1 LNKDYTQ
8 LRNKTTQNEPWMRKH
23 TAEGVIDFEQA
34 KNTQSQREF
43 AKQSGIPQS
52 TLQHWINR
60 KHALDG
66 SQTVIDFFESPDG
79 LAFLHR
85 LITAAHFIF
94 TKDGVA
100 SIHNV
105 SQFLKLNGLSTFVA
119 SSYSTQ
125 RLLSNVMNDRLIE
138 FGETEEER
146 LSKAMRKKK
155 LHWLRMKPFTLK
167 HAWSQLS
174 QYLALLL
181 PRNIQKIVKVKHGQS
196 SLRIQLKNCRLKSYR

>member
-1 LNKDYTQ
+1 
-8 LRNKTTQNEPWMRKH
+8 M
-23 TAEGVIDFEQA
+23 I
-34 KNTQSQREF
+34 S
-43 AKQSGIPQS
+43 II
-52 TLQHWINR
+52 WINR

-119 SSYSTQ
+119 SSYFTQ
-125 RLLSNVMNDRLIE
+125 RLLI
-138 FGETEEER
+138 G
-146 LSKAMRKKK
+146 
-155 LHWLRMKPFTLK
+155 
-167 HAWSQLS
+167 
-174 QYLALLL
+174 
-181 PRNIQKIVKVKHGQS
+181 
-196 SLRIQLKNCRLKSYR
+196 